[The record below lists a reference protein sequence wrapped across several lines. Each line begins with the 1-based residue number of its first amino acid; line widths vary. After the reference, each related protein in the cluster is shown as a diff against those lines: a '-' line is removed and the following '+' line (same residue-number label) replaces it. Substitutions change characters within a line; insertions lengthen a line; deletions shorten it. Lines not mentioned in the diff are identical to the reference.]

1 MTKHVAV
8 LMGGWSAEREVSLMS
23 GAAVT
28 RALNDQ
34 GFDVTAIDVQRDMGT
49 LLTRL
54 YPKPDIIF
62 NTLHGRFGED
72 GCVQGLLD
80 ILNIPYTHS
89 GLLASALAM
98 DKVMA
103 KRIFQ
108 MAGIQVA
115 DHVIASSQT
124 LSKTHVMEPPYVIKP
139 TNEGSSVG
147 VHIVRSGD
155 NTERFSEP
163 GWPLG
168 TSVMV
173 EKYIE
178 GREFTVAVIGD
189 RALAVTEITTDRG
202 FYDYDAKY
210 VDGGSTHVIPADI
223 DQGLCDEIMRLA
235 LLAHQSLGC
244 RGVSR
249 ADFRYDGKEIYI
261 LEVNTQPGLTPTSL
275 IPEQAAHVNI
285 SFNELITWMVDNAKC
300 DA

>member
-54 YPKPDIIF
+54 YPKPDIVF

-147 VHIVRSGD
+147 VHIVRSSD

-223 DQGLCDEIMRLA
+223 DQGLYDEIMRLA

-249 ADFRYDGKEIYI
+249 ADFRYNGKEIYI

-285 SFNELITWMVDNAKC
+285 SFNELITWMVDDAKC